1 MEQWLWVIILVG
13 TLIVE
18 VVTFGNL
25 ISVWFSIGALAAY
38 FAYLMGLS
46 FPVQLAVFIVVS
58 ILSLLAVRPLA
69 ANYFRG
75 NIVATNADRIIGQHT
90 TLVKAVKSNEWGE
103 VNVYGTVWSVAELS
117 NRPLDAG
124 TVVEVVAIE
133 GAKLIVKKVD

>member
-25 ISVWFSIGALAAY
+25 VSVWFSIGALAAY

-46 FPVQLAVFIVVS
+46 FPIQLTVFVVVS

-90 TLVKAVKSNEWGE
+90 TLVKGIKSNEWGE

-117 NRPLDAG
+117 NHPLDAG

>member
-18 VVTFGNL
+18 VITFGNL
-25 ISVWFSIGALAAY
+25 VSVWFSMGALAAY
-38 FAYLMGLS
+38 LAYLMGLS

-58 ILSLLAVRPLA
+58 ILSLLAIRPLA

>member
-25 ISVWFSIGALAAY
+25 VSVWFSIGALAAY
-38 FAYLMGLS
+38 FAFLMGLS
-46 FPVQLAVFIVVS
+46 FPIQLTVFIVVS

-117 NRPLDAG
+117 NHPLDAG
-124 TVVEVVAIE
+124 TIVEVVAIE

>member
-18 VVTFGNL
+18 VITFGNL
-25 ISVWFSIGALAAY
+25 VSVWFSMGALAAY
-38 FAYLMGLS
+38 LAYLMGLS
-46 FPVQLAVFIVVS
+46 FPVQLAVFIIVS
-58 ILSLLAVRPLA
+58 ILSLLAIRPLA

>member
-18 VVTFGNL
+18 VITFGNL
-25 ISVWFSIGALAAY
+25 VSVWFSIGALAAY
-38 FAYLMGLS
+38 FAYLLGLS
-46 FPVQLAVFIVVS
+46 FPVQLTVFVVVS
-58 ILSLLAVRPLA
+58 ILALLAVRPLA

>member
-25 ISVWFSIGALAAY
+25 ISVWFSIGAIAAY
-38 FAYLMGLS
+38 FAFLLGLG
-46 FPVQLAVFIVVS
+46 FPVQLTVFMVVS

-103 VNVYGTVWSVAELS
+103 VNVYGTVWSVAELN
-117 NRPLDAG
+117 NRPLDIG
-124 TVVEVVAIE
+124 TEVEVVAIE

>member
-18 VVTFGNL
+18 VITFGNL
-25 ISVWFSIGALAAY
+25 VSVWFSMGALAAY
-38 FAYLMGLS
+38 LAYLMGLS

-58 ILSLLAVRPLA
+58 ILSLLAIRPLA

-103 VNVYGTVWSVAELS
+103 VNVYGTVWSVAELN

>member
-38 FAYLMGLS
+38 FAYVFGLS
-46 FPVQLAVFIVVS
+46 FPIQLTVFIIVS

-103 VNVYGTVWSVAELS
+103 VNVYGTVWSVAELN
-117 NRPLDAG
+117 NRPLDTG

>member
-38 FAYLMGLS
+38 FAYIFGLS
-46 FPVQLAVFIVVS
+46 FPIQLTVFIVVS
-58 ILSLLAVRPLA
+58 VLSLLAVRPLA

-103 VNVYGTVWSVAELS
+103 VNVYGTVWSVAELN

-124 TVVEVVAIE
+124 TIVEVVAIE

>member
-38 FAYLMGLS
+38 FAFLVGLG
-46 FPVQLAVFIVVS
+46 FPIQLTVFMVVS

-103 VNVYGTVWSVAELS
+103 VNVYGTVWSVAELN
-117 NRPLDAG
+117 NRPLDIG

>member
-38 FAYLMGLS
+38 FAYIFGLS
-46 FPVQLAVFIVVS
+46 FPIQLTVFIVVS
-58 ILSLLAVRPLA
+58 VLSLLAVRPLA

-103 VNVYGTVWSVAELS
+103 VNVYGTVWSVAELN
-117 NRPLDAG
+117 NRPLDTG

>member
-124 TVVEVVAIE
+124 TIVEVVAIE

>member
-25 ISVWFSIGALAAY
+25 VSVWFSIGALAAY

-46 FPVQLAVFIVVS
+46 FPVQLAVFIIVS
-58 ILSLLAVRPLA
+58 IMSLLAIRPLA

>member
-25 ISVWFSIGALAAY
+25 VSVWFSIGALAAY

-103 VNVYGTVWSVAELS
+103 VNVYGTVWSVAELN

>member
-18 VVTFGNL
+18 VITFGNL
-25 ISVWFSIGALAAY
+25 VSVWFSIGALAAY
-38 FAYLMGLS
+38 FAYLLGLS

>member
-25 ISVWFSIGALAAY
+25 VSVWFSIGALAAY

>member
-18 VVTFGNL
+18 VITFGNL

-38 FAYLMGLS
+38 FAFLMGFG
-46 FPVQLAVFIVVS
+46 FPIQLTVFIVVS

-117 NRPLDAG
+117 NHPLDAG
-124 TVVEVVAIE
+124 TIVEVVAIE

>member
-38 FAYLMGLS
+38 FAFLMGLG
-46 FPVQLAVFIVVS
+46 FPIQLTVFIVVS

-117 NRPLDAG
+117 NHPLDAG
-124 TVVEVVAIE
+124 TIVEVVAIE

>member
-1 MEQWLWVIILVG
+1 MEQWIWVIILVG

-38 FAYLMGLS
+38 FAYIFGLS
-46 FPVQLAVFIVVS
+46 FPIQLTVFIVVS

-103 VNVYGTVWSVAELS
+103 VNVYGTVWSVAELN
-117 NRPLDAG
+117 NRTLEKG

>member
-18 VVTFGNL
+18 VITFGNL
-25 ISVWFSIGALAAY
+25 VSVWFSIGALAAY
-38 FAYLMGLS
+38 FAYLLGLS
-46 FPVQLAVFIVVS
+46 FPVQLTVFVVVS
-58 ILSLLAVRPLA
+58 VLALLAVRPLA

>member
-38 FAYLMGLS
+38 FAYLLGLN

-90 TLVKAVKSNEWGE
+90 TLVKAIKSNEWGE

-117 NRPLDAG
+117 NQPLDAG
-124 TVVEVVAIE
+124 TIVEVVAIE

>member
-25 ISVWFSIGALAAY
+25 ISIWFSIGALAAY
-38 FAYLMGLS
+38 FALLLGFG
-46 FPVQLAVFIVVS
+46 FPVQLGVFIVVS
-58 ILSLLAVRPLA
+58 IASLLSIRPLA

-75 NIVATNADRIIGQHT
+75 NIVATNADRIIGQQT
-90 TLVKAVKSNEWGE
+90 TLVKAIKSNGWGE
-103 VNVYGTVWSVAELS
+103 VNVFGTVWSVAELN

>member
-38 FAYLMGLS
+38 FAFLVGLG
-46 FPVQLAVFIVVS
+46 FPIQLTVFMVVS

-103 VNVYGTVWSVAELS
+103 VNVYGTVWSVAELN
-117 NRPLDAG
+117 NRPLDIG
-124 TVVEVVAIE
+124 TIVEVVAIE

>member
-18 VVTFGNL
+18 VITFGNL
-25 ISVWFSIGALAAY
+25 VSVWFSIGSLAAY

-46 FPVQLAVFIVVS
+46 FPVQLTVFIVVS
-58 ILSLLAVRPLA
+58 ILSLLAIRPLA

>member
-1 MEQWLWVIILVG
+1 MEQWIWVIILVG

-38 FAYLMGLS
+38 FAYIFGLS
-46 FPVQLAVFIVVS
+46 FPIQLTVFIVVS

-103 VNVYGTVWSVAELS
+103 VNVYGTVWSVAELN
-117 NRPLDAG
+117 NRPLDIG
-124 TVVEVVAIE
+124 TEVEVVAIE

>member
-38 FAYLMGLS
+38 FAFLVGLG
-46 FPVQLAVFIVVS
+46 FPIQLTVFVVVS

-103 VNVYGTVWSVAELS
+103 VNVYGTVWSVAELN
-117 NRPLDAG
+117 NRPLDIG

>member
-38 FAYLMGLS
+38 FTFLLGLG
-46 FPVQLAVFIVVS
+46 FPVQLTVFVVVS

-103 VNVYGTVWSVAELS
+103 VNVYGTVWSVAELN
-117 NRPLDAG
+117 NRPLDIG
-124 TVVEVVAIE
+124 TEVEVVAIE

>member
-18 VVTFGNL
+18 VITFGNL
-25 ISVWFSIGALAAY
+25 VSVWFSIGALAAY

-58 ILSLLAVRPLA
+58 ILSLLAIRPLA

>member
-25 ISVWFSIGALAAY
+25 ISVWFSIGAIAAY
-38 FAYLMGLS
+38 FAFLLGLG
-46 FPVQLAVFIVVS
+46 FPVQLTVFVVVS

-69 ANYFRG
+69 SNYFRG

-103 VNVYGTVWSVAELS
+103 VNVYGTVWSVAELN
-117 NRPLDAG
+117 NRPLDIG
-124 TVVEVVAIE
+124 TEVEVVAIE

>member
-38 FAYLMGLS
+38 FAFLMGFS
-46 FPVQLAVFIVVS
+46 FPVQLTVFIVIS

-103 VNVYGTVWSVAELS
+103 VNVYGTVWSVAELN
-117 NRPLDAG
+117 NRMLDAG
-124 TVVEVVAIE
+124 TIVEVVAIE

>member
-18 VVTFGNL
+18 VITFGNL
-25 ISVWFSIGALAAY
+25 VSVWFSIGALAAY

>member
-90 TLVKAVKSNEWGE
+90 TLVKAIKSNEWGE

-124 TVVEVVAIE
+124 TIVEVVAIE